1 MTGTVD
7 VTGRVVPGA
16 TWDDLDPVEFDR
28 LRRLV
33 GAAREKAD
41 QRLASLGDLALATEL
56 GVVRVVPAAGA
67 ADADGV
73 GASGPERVEVLLA
86 GLLLFGRPQALR
98 RHVPTHEAAI
108 QVFDRVDRLA
118 TGTNMFLRW
127 PLLRLVEEFL
137 ARFRALNPMRE
148 VRFDLVRMRVPV
160 YSESAFREALAN
172 ALIHRDYTAPG
183 AVHVQWTTDQI
194 VVSNPSGLPAGITV
208 ESLLTAP
215 PSPRN
220 PLLADAFRR
229 AGLVERTGR
238 GVSHIWREQLRHG
251 HAPPDHGR
259 SGDHAVVVVL
269 PGGRPDLGFA
279 RFVLSHELIGRPLSL
294 PELQIITRMRR
305 QPRLR
310 TEDVAQMLAVSKTE
324 ARRALF
330 RMVRAGLVEIQDAS
344 TPRRSWMLSDYTE
357 QALRESA
364 AAVAAEAKLRA
375 SRERD
380 SVAGD
385 SAVASDRA
393 GDRDRAGRGDV
404 AGAGDGAGAGD
415 RAAAAGR
422 PQPSRRDVDP
432 ESPGDDAAGPAAEAG

>member
-1 MTGTVD
+1 MLVTGAVD

-33 GAAREKAD
+33 GAYREKAD
-41 QRLASLGDLALATEL
+41 ERLALLDDLALAREL
-56 GVVRVVPAAGA
+56 GVVRTAPGD
-67 ADADGV
+67 ADADDADSDAAAP
-73 GASGPERVEVLLA
+73 GAEQVEILLA
-86 GLLLFGRPQALR
+86 GLLLFGRPESLR
-98 RHVPTHEAAI
+98 RFAPTHEAAI
-108 QVFDRVDRLA
+108 QVFDRVDGLA
-118 TGTNMFLRW
+118 TGTNVFLRW
-127 PLLRLVEEFL
+127 PLFRLVEEFL

-183 AVHVQWTTDQI
+183 AVHVQWSADQI

-229 AGLVERTGR
+229 AGIVTRTGR
-238 GVSHIWREQLRHG
+238 GISHIWREQLRHG

-259 SGDHAVVVVL
+259 SGEHAVVVVL

-279 RFVLSHELIGRPLSL
+279 RFVLSHELGGRPLSL

-324 ARRALF
+324 ARRSLF
-330 RMVRAGLVEIQDAS
+330 RMVRAGLVEIQDAA
-344 TPRRSWMLSDYTE
+344 TPRRSWMLSRYSE
-357 QALRESA
+357 GALRDSA
-364 AAVAAEAKLRA
+364 EAVAAADSPA
-375 SRERD
+375 REP
-380 SVAGD
+380 
-385 SAVASDRA
+385 
-393 GDRDRAGRGDV
+393 
-404 AGAGDGAGAGD
+404 
-415 RAAAAGR
+415 AAAAAAS
-422 PQPSRRDVDP
+422 PSPAPDP
-432 ESPGDDAAGPAAEAG
+432 ASAADDKPPAAEAAS

>member
-1 MTGTVD
+1 MPVTGTVD

-16 TWDDLDPVEFDR
+16 GWDDLDPVEFDR
-28 LRRLV
+28 LRRLI
-33 GAAREKAD
+33 GAYREKAD
-41 QRLASLGDLALATEL
+41 ERLADLDDLALAREL
-56 GVVRVVPAAGA
+56 GVVRVAA
-67 ADADGV
+67 ADGQAPAEDAADP
-73 GASGPERVEVLLA
+73 ARVEILLA
-86 GLLLFGRPQALR
+86 GLLLFGRPEALR
-98 RHVPTHEAAI
+98 RFAPTHEAAI
-108 QVFDRVDRLA
+108 QVFDRVDGLA

-127 PLLRLVEEFL
+127 PLFRLVEEFL
-137 ARFRALNPMRE
+137 AQFRELNPTRE

-183 AVHVQWTTDQI
+183 AVHVQWSTDQI

-208 ESLLTAP
+208 ESLLSAP

-229 AGLVERTGR
+229 AGIVTRTGR

-259 SGDHAVVVVL
+259 SGEHAVVVVL

-279 RFVLSHELIGRPLSL
+279 RFVLSHELGGRPLSL
-294 PELQIITRMRR
+294 AELQIITRLRR

-330 RMVRAGLVEIQDAS
+330 RMVRAGLVDIQDAA
-344 TPRRSWMLSDYTE
+344 TPRRSWTLSAYSKG
-357 QALRESA
+357 ALQESA
-364 AAVAAEAKLRA
+364 DAVAAAESPAREAA
-375 SRERD
+375 
-380 SVAGD
+380 
-385 SAVASDRA
+385 SAVAA
-393 GDRDRAGRGDV
+393 PPA
-404 AGAGDGAGAGD
+404 
-415 RAAAAGR
+415 
-422 PQPSRRDVDP
+422 
-432 ESPGDDAAGPAAEAG
+432 DDKPPAEAAS

>member
-1 MTGTVD
+1 MPVTGIVD

-28 LRRLV
+28 LRRLI
-33 GAAREKAD
+33 GASRQQAD
-41 QRLASLGDLALATEL
+41 QHLALLDNLPLAREL
-56 GVVRVVPAAGA
+56 GVVRVVPAEY
-67 ADADGV
+67 ADDEASSWPAIADGEQPAA
-73 GASGPERVEVLLA
+73 GDAKAASAQGSARVEILLA
-86 GLLLFGRPQALR
+86 GLLLFGRPEALR
-98 RHVPTHEAAI
+98 RFAPTHEAAI
-108 QVFDRVDRLA
+108 QVFDRVDGLS
-118 TGTNMFLRW
+118 TGTNVFLRW

-137 ARFRALNPMRE
+137 ARFRELNPMRE

-160 YSESAFREALAN
+160 YSEAAFREALAN

-183 AVHVQWTTDQI
+183 AVHVQWTDDQI

-208 ESLLTAP
+208 QTLLSAP

-229 AGLVERTGR
+229 AGLVGRTGR
-238 GVSHIWREQLRHG
+238 GIGQIWREQLRHG

-279 RFVLSHELIGRPLSL
+279 RFVLSHELVGRPLSL

-324 ARRALF
+324 ARRTLF
-330 RMVRAGLVEIQDAS
+330 RMVRAGLVDIQDAT
-344 TPRRSWMLSDYTE
+344 TPRRSWTLSDYT
-357 QALRESA
+357 QRALRESA
-364 AAVAAEAKLRA
+364 AAVAAEGK
-375 SRERD
+375 D
-380 SVAGD
+380 
-385 SAVASDRA
+385 
-393 GDRDRAGRGDV
+393 
-404 AGAGDGAGAGD
+404 
-415 RAAAAGR
+415 AAAADRADAPAAARAAYAAPGMN
-422 PQPSRRDVDP
+422 D
-432 ESPGDDAAGPAAEAG
+432 SPPPAQAAG

>member
-1 MTGTVD
+1 MTGVVD

-16 TWDDLDPVEFDR
+16 SWDDLDPVEFDR
-28 LRRLV
+28 LRRLI
-33 GAAREKAD
+33 GAYREKAD
-41 QRLASLGDLALATEL
+41 ERLAALDDLPLAREL
-56 GVVRVVPAAGA
+56 GVVRVVSAEDGAQGEDDAGPAG
-67 ADADGV
+67 G
-73 GASGPERVEVLLA
+73 ERVEILLA
-86 GLLLFGRPQALR
+86 GLLLFGRPESLR
-98 RHVPTHEAAI
+98 RFAPTHEAAI
-108 QVFDRVDRLA
+108 QVFDRIDGLA

-183 AVHVQWTTDQI
+183 AVHVQWSSDQI

-229 AGLVERTGR
+229 AGIVTRTGR
-238 GVSHIWREQLRHG
+238 GISHIWREQLRHG

-259 SGDHAVVVVL
+259 SGEHAVVVVL

-279 RFVLSHELIGRPLSL
+279 RFVLSHELGGQPLSL
-294 PELQIITRMRR
+294 PDLQIITRMRR
-305 QPRLR
+305 HPRLR
-310 TEDVAQMLAVSKTE
+310 TEEVAQMLAVSKTE

-330 RMVRAGLVEIQDAS
+330 RMVRAGLVDIQDAS
-344 TPRRSWMLSDYTE
+344 SPRRSWTLSSYTRR
-357 QALRESA
+357 ALRESA
-364 AAVAAEAKLRA
+364 EAVAAAEALA
-375 SRERD
+375 REP
-380 SVAGD
+380 
-385 SAVASDRA
+385 
-393 GDRDRAGRGDV
+393 V
-404 AGAGDGAGAGD
+404 AGA
-415 RAAAAGR
+415 AAASSAE
-422 PQPSRRDVDP
+422 P
-432 ESPGDDAAGPAAEAG
+432 PADEPPAEAAS

>member
-1 MTGTVD
+1 MRSAECDTPGRGPGRSMLVTGAVD

-33 GAAREKAD
+33 GAYREKAD
-41 QRLASLGDLALATEL
+41 ERLALLDDLALAREL
-56 GVVRVVPAAGA
+56 GVVRTAPGD
-67 ADADGV
+67 ADADDADSDAAAP
-73 GASGPERVEVLLA
+73 GAEQVEILLA
-86 GLLLFGRPQALR
+86 GLLLFGRPESLR
-98 RHVPTHEAAI
+98 RFAPTHEAAI
-108 QVFDRVDRLA
+108 QVFDRVDGLA
-118 TGTNMFLRW
+118 TGTNVFLRW
-127 PLLRLVEEFL
+127 PLFRLVEEFL

-183 AVHVQWTTDQI
+183 AVHVQWSADQI

-229 AGLVERTGR
+229 AGIVTRTGR
-238 GVSHIWREQLRHG
+238 GISHIWREQLRHG

-259 SGDHAVVVVL
+259 SGEHAVVVVL

-279 RFVLSHELIGRPLSL
+279 RFVLSHELGGRPLSL

-324 ARRALF
+324 ARRSLF
-330 RMVRAGLVEIQDAS
+330 RMVRAGLVEIQDAA
-344 TPRRSWMLSDYTE
+344 TPRRSWMLSRYSE
-357 QALRESA
+357 GALRDSA
-364 AAVAAEAKLRA
+364 EAVAAADSPA
-375 SRERD
+375 REP
-380 SVAGD
+380 
-385 SAVASDRA
+385 
-393 GDRDRAGRGDV
+393 
-404 AGAGDGAGAGD
+404 
-415 RAAAAGR
+415 AAAAAAS
-422 PQPSRRDVDP
+422 PSPAPDP
-432 ESPGDDAAGPAAEAG
+432 ASADDKPPAAEAAS

>member
-1 MTGTVD
+1 MPVTGTID

-16 TWDDLDPVEFDR
+16 GWDDLDPVEFDR

-33 GAAREKAD
+33 GAYREKAD
-41 QRLASLGDLALATEL
+41 ERLALLDDLALAREL
-56 GVVRVVPAAGA
+56 GVVRTVPSAADLEAAGPEAEAEAGDA
-67 ADADGV
+67 AAGDDA
-73 GASGPERVEVLLA
+73 GPERVEILLA
-86 GLLLFGRPQALR
+86 GLLLFGRPESLR
-98 RHVPTHEAAI
+98 RFAPTHEAAI
-108 QVFDRVDRLA
+108 QVFDRIDGLA
-118 TGTNMFLRW
+118 TGTNVFLRW

-183 AVHVQWTTDQI
+183 AVHVQWSADQI

-208 ESLLTAP
+208 ESLLSAP

-229 AGLVERTGR
+229 AGIVTRTGR

-259 SGDHAVVVVL
+259 SGEHAVVVVL

-279 RFVLSHELIGRPLSL
+279 RFVLSHELGGRPLSL
-294 PELQIITRMRR
+294 PELQIITRLRR
-305 QPRLR
+305 QSRLR

-330 RMVRAGLVEIQDAS
+330 RMVRAGLVDIRDAS
-344 TPRRSWMLSDYTE
+344 TPRRSWSLSEYTE
-357 QALRESA
+357 RALRESA
-364 AAVAAEAKLRA
+364 EAVAAAESPA
-375 SRERD
+375 REP
-380 SVAGD
+380 
-385 SAVASDRA
+385 
-393 GDRDRAGRGDV
+393 
-404 AGAGDGAGAGD
+404 
-415 RAAAAGR
+415 AAAG
-422 PQPSRRDVDP
+422 SAAS
-432 ESPGDDAAGPAAEAG
+432 SPPAVPADGKPPAEAAS

>member
-1 MTGTVD
+1 MLVTGAVD

-16 TWDDLDPVEFDR
+16 SWDDLDPVEFDR

-33 GAAREKAD
+33 GAYREKAD
-41 QRLASLGDLALATEL
+41 ERLALLDDLALAREL
-56 GVVRVVPAAGA
+56 GVVRTVPGDAGADDAAGA
-67 ADADGV
+67 GSAAAV
-73 GASGPERVEVLLA
+73 GPEQVEILLA
-86 GLLLFGRPQALR
+86 GLLLFGRPESLR
-98 RHVPTHEAAI
+98 RFAPTHEAAI
-108 QVFDRVDRLA
+108 QVFDRVDGLA
-118 TGTNMFLRW
+118 TGTNVFLRW
-127 PLLRLVEEFL
+127 PLFRLVEEFL

-183 AVHVQWTTDQI
+183 AVHVQWSADQI

-229 AGLVERTGR
+229 AGIVTRTGR
-238 GVSHIWREQLRHG
+238 GISHIWREQLRHG

-259 SGDHAVVVVL
+259 SGEHAVVVVL

-279 RFVLSHELIGRPLSL
+279 RFVLSHELGGRPLSL

-305 QPRLR
+305 QARMR

-330 RMVRAGLVEIQDAS
+330 RMVRAGLVEIQDAA
-344 TPRRSWMLSDYTE
+344 TPRRSWMLSEYAE
-357 QALRESA
+357 GALRESA
-364 AAVAAEAKLRA
+364 EAVAAAAE
-375 SRERD
+375 SPVREP
-380 SVAGD
+380 
-385 SAVASDRA
+385 
-393 GDRDRAGRGDV
+393 
-404 AGAGDGAGAGD
+404 
-415 RAAAAGR
+415 AAASAAN
-422 PQPSRRDVDP
+422 PAPSP
-432 ESPGDDAAGPAAEAG
+432 ASAADDKPPAAEAVS

>member
-1 MTGTVD
+1 MLVTGAVD

-33 GAAREKAD
+33 GAYREKAD
-41 QRLASLGDLALATEL
+41 ERLALLDDLALAREL
-56 GVVRVVPAAGA
+56 GVVRTAPGD
-67 ADADGV
+67 ADADDADSDAAAP
-73 GASGPERVEVLLA
+73 GAEQVEILLA
-86 GLLLFGRPQALR
+86 GLLLFGRPESLR
-98 RHVPTHEAAI
+98 RFAPTHEAAI
-108 QVFDRVDRLA
+108 QVFDRVDGLA
-118 TGTNMFLRW
+118 TGTNVFLRW
-127 PLLRLVEEFL
+127 PLFRLVEEFL

-183 AVHVQWTTDQI
+183 AVHVQWSADQI

-229 AGLVERTGR
+229 AGIVTRTGR
-238 GVSHIWREQLRHG
+238 GISHIWREQLRHG

-259 SGDHAVVVVL
+259 SGEHAVVVVL

-279 RFVLSHELIGRPLSL
+279 RFVLSHELGGRPLSL

-324 ARRALF
+324 ARRSLF
-330 RMVRAGLVEIQDAS
+330 RMVRAGLVEIQDAA
-344 TPRRSWMLSDYTE
+344 TPRRSWMLSRYSE
-357 QALRESA
+357 GALRDSA
-364 AAVAAEAKLRA
+364 EAVAAADSPA
-375 SRERD
+375 REP
-380 SVAGD
+380 
-385 SAVASDRA
+385 
-393 GDRDRAGRGDV
+393 
-404 AGAGDGAGAGD
+404 
-415 RAAAAGR
+415 AAAAAAS
-422 PQPSRRDVDP
+422 PSPAPDP
-432 ESPGDDAAGPAAEAG
+432 ASADDKPPAAEAAS